1 MGRTVGPCP
10 SRRKDSDHRDVFT
23 RVQSDGGLP
32 TRPDRGSRGRAE
44 WGAPHAI
51 GMLPRQPPPQ
61 FQGTG
66 DPWVCWLPEDPRVWP
81 GVVLHQLQEHQHHVP
96 TQIVAPLRCCGGI
109 TNQGSAAMA

>member
-51 GMLPRQPPPQ
+51 GMLPRLPPNSGASPPAPPTAPADGDGRSGEPHAVGILPRQPPT
-61 FQGTG
+61 FVR
-66 DPWVCWLPEDPRVWP
+66 D
-81 GVVLHQLQEHQHHVP
+81 
-96 TQIVAPLRCCGGI
+96 
-109 TNQGSAAMA
+109 S